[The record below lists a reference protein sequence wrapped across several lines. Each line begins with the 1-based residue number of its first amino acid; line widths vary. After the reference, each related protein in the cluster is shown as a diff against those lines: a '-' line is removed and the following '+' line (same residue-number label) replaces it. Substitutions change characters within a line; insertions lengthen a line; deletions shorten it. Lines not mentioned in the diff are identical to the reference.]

1 MAKYA
6 THYYTYTFLK
16 QEILMENLMP
26 DNLDQARKLD
36 DFVCDILKDKHKQK
50 YLDIYV
56 TFEKICSPSNL
67 WMLVEEARRWAC
79 F

>member
-1 MAKYA
+1 
-6 THYYTYTFLK
+6 
-16 QEILMENLMP
+16 MENLMP

-56 TFEKICSPSNL
+56 TFEKIQPKNVCVMCSPSNL